1 MCIYIYIYTHIY
13 AFMYV
18 GPLSTAGSWGAE
30 LYVFMYN
37 SLRGNHLFQRYSS
50 NTGFLQKW

>member
-1 MCIYIYIYTHIY
+1 
-13 AFMYV
+13 MYV